1 MNRSRKLGGKIGDRD
16 RGFALAAVI
25 VCLVLVS
32 VALIGVARASLRAA
46 SETAKLKVDLQVRWG
61 ARSSQKA
68 VLALAPEL
76 FDRLEER
83 HRSEDGSGPAPSR
96 RSYRFTLNG
105 DEYRVTASDASAAFD
120 VNMAFHYVGRNRLE
134 TSLRRLLSGQDMR
147 LLRLQPSGR
156 SLGKP
161 DLEAEVRD
169 FPEVFSGW
177 GQVFRLELL
186 ASARSRSR
194 LVGMTGPVTLYARGG
209 LNVRRAPDAV
219 FQATCELVVSGSQA
233 KKIVERCREHPRLSV
248 RRVVEQ
254 VGIERRDQVYLDAL
268 LSDQSSCYRVWV
280 EVRGAGKGSL
290 TSAVFRYGSDGSYE
304 VLSHCY

>member
-1 MNRSRKLGGKIGDRD
+1 MNRSQKASKKIGGRA

-46 SETAKLKVDLQVRWG
+46 SETARSKMDLQLRWG
-61 ARSSQKA
+61 ARSCQKA

-83 HRSEDGSGPAPSR
+83 HRTEDRAGPAPSR

-105 DEYRVTASDASAAFD
+105 DEYRVTLSDASATFD
-120 VNMAFHYVGRNRLE
+120 VNTAFHYVGRNRLE
-134 TSLRRLLSGQDMR
+134 TSLRRLLNGQDMR
-147 LLRLQPSGR
+147 FLRLQPSGR

-161 DLEAEVRD
+161 DLEEEVPE
-169 FPEVFSGW
+169 FPEAFSGW

-186 ASARSRSR
+186 ASAGSRSH
-194 LVGMTGPVTLYARGG
+194 LVRMTGPVTLYARGG
-209 LNVRRAPDAV
+209 LNVRRASDAV
-219 FQATCELVVSGSQA
+219 FQGTCELVVSGSQA
-233 KKIVERCREHPRLSV
+233 KKIVERCREHPRLSI

-254 VGIERRDQVYLDAL
+254 VGIERRDQVYLKSL

-280 EVRGAGKGSL
+280 EVQGAGKRSL
-290 TSAVFRYGSDGSYE
+290 TSAVLRYGSDGSNE

>member
-1 MNRSRKLGGKIGDRD
+1 MIWSQRRDTKTGDRA
-16 RGFALAAVI
+16 RGFALVAVI

-46 SETAKLKVDLQVRWG
+46 SETARLKVDLQLRWG
-61 ARSSQKA
+61 ARSCQKA
-68 VLALAPEL
+68 VLELTPEL

-83 HRSEDGSGPAPSR
+83 HRSEDGAGPAPSR
-96 RSYRFTLNG
+96 RNYRFSLNG
-105 DEYRVTASDASAAFD
+105 DAYRVTASDASAAFD
-120 VNMAFHYVGRNRLE
+120 LNTAFHYVGRNRLE
-134 TSLRRLLSGQDMR
+134 TSLRRLVSGQDMR
-147 LLRLQPSGR
+147 FLRLQPSGR

-161 DLEAEVRD
+161 DLEEEVPE
-169 FPEVFSGW
+169 FPDAFSGW

-186 ASARSRSR
+186 ASAGSRSH
-194 LVGMTGPVTLYARGG
+194 LVRMTGPLTLYARGG

-233 KKIVERCREHPRLSV
+233 KKIVERCREYPRLSI

-254 VGIERRDQVYLDAL
+254 VGIERRDQVYLKSL

-280 EVRGAGKGSL
+280 EVQGAGKRSL
-290 TSAVFRYGSDGSYE
+290 TSAVIRYGSDGSNE